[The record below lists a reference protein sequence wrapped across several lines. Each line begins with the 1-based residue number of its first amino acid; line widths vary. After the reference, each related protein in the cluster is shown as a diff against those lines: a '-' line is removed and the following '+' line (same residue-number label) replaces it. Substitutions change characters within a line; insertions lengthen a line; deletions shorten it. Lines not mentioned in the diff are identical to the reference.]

1 MTGKVLSQKVQNK
14 EQTIAGIRDND
25 IRKDGMGM
33 FAAVTEDAHHTKVR
47 FFLISRQ
54 EVDDRAPVRDF
65 DEVLYE

>member
-1 MTGKVLSQKVQNK
+1 
-14 EQTIAGIRDND
+14 
-25 IRKDGMGM
+25 MGM